1 MFAKAT
7 KNFVRETD
15 SGGDLIP
22 VSHLN
27 ASEKLQ
33 LLSLVT
39 KRRKFWCWQK
49 PKYHFLTVTLSDV
62 LIEDKPIKPV
72 VVESDFAKYMGKFE
86 DFLQGSIEASFA
98 KISLG
103 AGRKGYVE
111 NQSSFGNL
119 RKQEIDLQQLMKDV
133 KDRTIDLNSSLLQQV
148 IERKREVLCILRE
161 KIITTQRCTIFE
173 HIQTEEKVSGVM
185 GCTAK
190 TVKVSVSENGS
201 MVKDSSVI
209 LEIPPATTIAYGV
222 IELFIKHNGKFE
234 FCLLDEQ
241 QGGFEKE
248 STEGSTYPHSA
259 LFRDA
264 SFLYQPDA
272 VDNEMYSG
280 AKNLVPSDASISVL
294 KQDLSQLKT
303 QFQPFVKLPED
314 KQRALYK
321 TLCELLLHEEMVTAL
336 GDVFDDI
343 CTGDKPDLEELK
355 LTEQR
360 DLLDFL
366 QLLGCSLQSEL
377 LLQKYQPQDEELFS
391 AAHLLISAISELSD
405 YTLVLLRACCDLQ
418 VVPALCC
425 LEMSGSSANFS
436 HRQSLAKPDVAS
448 ADGSVVLSSPLV
460 ATLTD
465 RRRFDVVKRLFA
477 SSNID
482 LEMTESS
489 VKAVTMKEPRFFPLV
504 LYVALCGL
512 RALGGNV

>member
-15 SGGDLIP
+15 GGGDLIP

-27 ASEKLQ
+27 TSDKLQ

-62 LIEDKPIKPV
+62 LNEDKPIKPV
-72 VVESDFAKYMGKFE
+72 IVESDFAKYMGKFE
-86 DFLQGSIEASFA
+86 DFIQGSIAASFA

-103 AGRKGYVE
+103 AGGKGYVE

-133 KDRTIDLNSSLLQQV
+133 KDRTIDLNNSLLQQV

-161 KIITTQRCTIFE
+161 KIITTQKCTIYE
-173 HIQTEEKVSGVM
+173 RIQTEEKISGVV
-185 GCTAK
+185 GCSPK
-190 TVKVSVSENGS
+190 IVKVSVSENGS
-201 MVKDSSVI
+201 MMKDSSVI

-222 IELFIKHNGKFE
+222 IELFIKQSGHFE

-248 STEGSTYPHSA
+248 STEDSAYPHSA
-259 LFRDA
+259 VFRDA

-280 AKNLVPSDASISVL
+280 AKNLIPSDASLSVL
-294 KQDLSQLKT
+294 KQDLSRLKT

-336 GDVFDDI
+336 EDVLDDI
-343 CTGDKPDLEELK
+343 YAGDKPDLKELNPAQQG
-355 LTEQR
+355 LF
-360 DLLDFL
+360 DIL

-377 LLQKYQPQDEELFS
+377 LSQEYQPPDRELFS

-425 LEMSGSSANFS
+425 LPNIA
-436 HRQSLAKPDVAS
+436 A
-448 ADGSVVLSSPLV
+448 ADGTVALSSPLV

-465 RRRFDVVKRLFA
+465 RRSFDVAQRLFA
-477 SSNID
+477 SSSIN
-482 LEMTESS
+482 LEMTASS
-489 VKAVTMKEPRFFPLV
+489 VKAQTMKEPRFFPLV
-504 LYVALCGL
+504 LYVALYGFY
-512 RALGGNV
+512 ALGGNV